1 MFNYRIKMAL
11 ISAMVT
17 LASTWVWLQAQP
29 PDVPP
34 RVAVPAPDDQNQTSL
49 DLSAFLG
56 KALKCPNG
64 GSLTFN
70 SNGTITGD
78 EFGKSYLGEV
88 GPEDTDCIEITKAW
102 VGKWKR
108 AGSRSIAIE
117 ASEQFI
123 IKCVDGFKIPPRN
136 ETQTLTG
143 TLELERAVDLS
154 KTDDAPRKTLLR
166 GVCNLTKSSSP
177 TPKQLIIKL
186 SLELAA
192 PPPTVP
198 PVTITGETLG
208 PQSKLPPC
216 PYTVRKDFNDRVDQI
231 IRQVFRDNPDST
243 DIWLQMQADALR
255 DKNPK
260 DPAYLAAEHYF
271 FARYF
276 SRLIPGSFL
285 AHTLPEI
292 YEDSLMTSPLLF
304 NPGPRDN
311 GNCDLTS
318 EIVEWGARGFLR
330 D

>member
-1 MFNYRIKMAL
+1 ML
-11 ISAMVT
+11 ISGWV
-17 LASTWVWLQAQP
+17 LLPSTRVCLQAQP
-29 PDVPP
+29 QDVPP
-34 RVAVPAPDDQNQTSL
+34 PVAAPAPGELNKVSL

-70 SNGTITGD
+70 NNGTITGD

-88 GPEDTDCIEITKAW
+88 GPENTDCIQITKAW

-123 IKCVDGFKIPPRN
+123 IKCVDGFTIPPRN

-143 TLELERAVDLS
+143 TLDLERAVDLS
-154 KTDDAPRKTLLR
+154 TTDDAPSKIVLR
-166 GVCNLTKSSSP
+166 GICNLTKTSSP

-186 SLELAA
+186 SLESAA

-198 PVTITGETLG
+198 PVTITGETLK
-208 PQSKLPPC
+208 PKLPPC
-216 PYTVRKDFNDRVDQI
+216 SFTVRKDFNDRVDQI
-231 IRQVFRDNPDST
+231 IRQVFRDNPEPT
-243 DIWLQMQADALR
+243 GIGDIGRQMQADALR
-255 DKNPK
+255 DKYPK

-276 SRLIPGSFL
+276 GRMTPNFL
-285 AHTLPEI
+285 AHTIPEV
-292 YEDSLMTSPLLF
+292 YEDSFMTSPLLF

-311 GNCDLTS
+311 GSCDLTS

-330 D
+330 Q